1 MGALFKK
8 SAKAITKI
16 SEIIL
21 SIELRVVGL
30 FLGLILLFIVA
41 GVTARYLRMPI
52 YWIDELSVFT
62 MVWLT
67 FLGASA
73 MTRLQLNFAIT
84 LLTDYMQGSVVKYI
98 KFLAML
104 ISALFGLALF
114 AMSWI
119 WLDPIGII
127 KAGFNAKEFAATS
140 FNFLYT
146 EYTQTLEWPRWAVM
160 LVVPIFGINVFF
172 HSLANVLEILG
183 AVELPKR
190 RIGAAEVSGA
200 S

>member
-8 SAKAITKI
+8 SAKAIARV

-21 SIELRVVGL
+21 AIELRIVGL
-30 FLGLILLFIVA
+30 LLGLILLFIVV
-41 GVTARYLRMPI
+41 GVTARFLRMPI

-84 LLTDYMQGSVVKYI
+84 LLTDYIQGKTVRTI

-114 AMSWI
+114 VMSWI
-119 WLDPIGII
+119 WLDPVGII
-127 KAGFNAKEFAATS
+127 KAGFNAKDFAATS

-160 LVVPIFGINVFF
+160 LIVPIFGINVFF
-172 HSLANVLEILG
+172 HSLANIFETIG